1 MGPYKFNK
9 THLTNDEICTEE
21 TRETIT
27 TYIGYLL
34 KCTEL
39 HRIAPSCTE

>member
-27 TYIGYLL
+27 TYIVSMKVFSLRSQLL
-34 KCTEL
+34 
-39 HRIAPSCTE
+39 